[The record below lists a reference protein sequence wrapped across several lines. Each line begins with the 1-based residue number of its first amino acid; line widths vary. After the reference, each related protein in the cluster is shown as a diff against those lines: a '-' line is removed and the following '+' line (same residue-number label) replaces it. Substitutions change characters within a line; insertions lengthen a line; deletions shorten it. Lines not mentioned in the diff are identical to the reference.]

1 MVEISEVPMEETS
14 TPTTTVEPPSADHT
28 AADSRSR
35 ERLSDADEIE
45 AALSHIVRPSA
56 RLHVQNLVAKLRK
69 EGAALQRVSAMMSST
84 TLDDNGND
92 NHNGNDNDNCNGNDK
107 AKDDDVASPMETED
121 VAPTP
126 VVIPPQPP
134 QPQSKPQQPPI
145 ANTIANTNSKYRA
158 FPTYYF
164 DPGQYNS
171 PTVTVYVPLDGIG
184 QHDKSKITCRFTP
197 SSFDLVVSDFRGQS
211 YRLVNDNLE
220 KDIEPSKSKYV
231 VKPNKILIKLG
242 KVKGEYS
249 YDHWT
254 QLTAKKAKR
263 KDGAGNREKDDP
275 AAGIM
280 DLMRDMYEEGDD
292 NMKKMIGETMYKQ
305 RTGQLDK
312 MDPMAG
318 MGDMGGL
325 GGI

>member
-1 MVEISEVPMEETS
+1 MVEISEVSMEETS
-14 TPTTTVEPPSADHT
+14 PTETPKEEPKSADSSAD
-28 AADSRSR
+28 AADSRSQ

-45 AALSHIVRPSA
+45 AALAHIARPSA
-56 RLHVQNLVAKLRK
+56 RLHVQNLVTKLRK
-69 EGAALQRVSAMMSST
+69 EGAALQRVSAMMSSSSLST
-84 TLDDNGND
+84 SSNDAPPESRDNVND
-92 NHNGNDNDNCNGNDK
+92 T
-107 AKDDDVASPMETED
+107 PMEDASAT
-121 VAPTP
+121 AAASSPPKPTP
-126 VVIPPQPP
+126 PPKQPP
-134 QPQSKPQQPPI
+134 
-145 ANTIANTNSKYRA
+145 TSKYQA

-171 PTVTVYVPLDGIG
+171 PTVSIYVPLEGIG
-184 QHDKSKITCRFTP
+184 QHDKSKITCQFTP
-197 SSFDLVVSDFRGQS
+197 SSFDLVVSDFEGKS

-231 VKPNKILIKLG
+231 VKPNKIIIKLG

-263 KDGAGNREKDDP
+263 KDAVGKREKDDP

-318 MGDMGGL
+318 MGGMGDF